1 MRENKGRWSVTF
13 TGATATA
20 TLMLGLVMTTAPTDA
35 PAGDGTTA
43 AASTTASTAPRTEV
57 SGPQVVST
65 RTSARVSARWSGA
78 VHTASKKRVNDAYR
92 SAYAP
97 KLTLPI
103 SWLGGSLLGC
113 DPGLT
118 GSSSN
123 NATRSA
129 LNFVRAMA
137 GLAPVRFS
145 ARLNAS
151 AQRAALIM
159 AANGALDHHPGKS
172 WKCWT
177 SSGAISAGRSNL
189 ALAYPSLRSGQII
202 DMYMDDRGDNNLAV
216 GHRRWLLNPFSTV
229 MGSGSTSTAN
239 ALTVI
244 GPSSSARPNPRWV
257 SWPTAG
263 YFPNMIEPGGR
274 WSLSSGRKSVSFHS
288 AKVAV
293 FRAGK
298 RLAVTK
304 LPVED
309 GYGQPTIAWQ
319 MPAGIDTTATYKV
332 VVSGIRKEGRKAS
345 LRRVYKVRL
354 FTPTP

>member
-1 MRENKGRWSVTF
+1 
-13 TGATATA
+13 
-20 TLMLGLVMTTAPTDA
+20 MLALVMTTAPTDA
-35 PAGDGTTA
+35 RAEVGTTA
-43 AASTTASTAPRTEV
+43 APTTAAAPASTEV
-57 SGPQVVST
+57 SGPRAPST
-65 RTSARVSARWSGA
+65 RAAARVSARWSGA
-78 VHTASKKRVNDAYR
+78 VRTASKKRVNDAYR
-92 SAYAP
+92 RAYAP

-103 SWLGGSLLGC
+103 SWIGGSLLGC
-113 DPGLT
+113 LPGLT
-118 GSSSN
+118 ASSSN
-123 NATRSA
+123 NATKSA

-145 ARLNAS
+145 AKLNAS

-172 WKCWT
+172 WKCW
-177 SSGAISAGRSNL
+177 SSTGAITAGRSNL
-189 ALAYPSLRSGQII
+189 ALAYPSLRSGQVV

-244 GPSSSARPNPRWV
+244 GPSSSSRPNPRWV

-263 YFPNMIEPGGR
+263 YFPNMIEPAGR
-274 WSLSSGRKSVSFHS
+274 WSLSSGLTSVSFSS

-293 FRAGK
+293 YSAGK

-304 LPVED
+304 LPVHE
-309 GYGQPTIAWQ
+309 GYGQPTLAWQ
-319 MPAGIDTTATYKV
+319 MPANIDTTATYKV
-332 VVSGIRKEGRKAS
+332 VVSGIRKAGRTAS